1 MNRVSY
7 TIVLAM
13 GLVMAG
19 GTLRAKS
26 VQQCHNEYKDCKA
39 KCSKTDK
46 KCKDDCAKAYA
57 ECRGITVNPSST
69 DTGGKRMPLIGP

>member
-1 MNRVSY
+1 MKKISKTAIL
-7 TIVLAM
+7 TI
-13 GLVMAG
+13 GLMMVG
-19 GTLRAKS
+19 GTLQAKN

-46 KCKDDCAKAYA
+46 KCNNDCAKAYA
-57 ECRGITVNPSST
+57 ECRGITVNPSSA